1 MPVEIRIQFSSSAHR
16 TARQTERTN
25 PRNETLVK
33 ATDTTTSPDRRESL
47 YHGLRAVRRHLR
59 LDDFERLPK
68 RRNFKLKGRVCGIKK
83 CVFKVRGA
91 LERVPCS

>member
-1 MPVEIRIQFSSSAHR
+1 MRIQFSATDSE
-16 TARQTERTN
+16 TDGGLTY

-33 ATDTTTSPDRRESL
+33 SSGTTTSPDRLEGL

-68 RRNFKLKGRVCGIKK
+68 RRNFKLKGRVCGIRKSD
-83 CVFKVRGA
+83 FRARGA